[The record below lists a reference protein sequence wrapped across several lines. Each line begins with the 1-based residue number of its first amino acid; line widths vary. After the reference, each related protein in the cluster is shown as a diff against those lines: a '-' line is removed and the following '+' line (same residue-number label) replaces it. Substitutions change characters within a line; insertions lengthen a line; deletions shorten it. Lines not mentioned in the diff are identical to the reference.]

1 MNLRALPK
9 VQVADGRSRFFAGFE
24 RNRRITKAHRTMM
37 VHALRD
43 GIVTPEDL
51 TEFFGLSPYTV
62 EEWAGARRPVD
73 LVPDLER
80 KAWLAAQGLSGQPL
94 IVAELLMQERGLIVS
109 HGAILAVLRSQ
120 ARSKLVPVLM
130 HKVRHALPD
139 LKIDNVHGIGFRYRG
154 ELPWL

>member
-1 MNLRALPK
+1 MFLKPLPR
-9 VQVADGRSRFFAGFE
+9 VHSPSERSKFFAGFE

-51 TEFFGLSPYTV
+51 AEFFGLSPYTV

-73 LVPDLER
+73 LIPDPER

-94 IVAELLMQERGLIVS
+94 TVAELLMQEHGLIVS

-130 HKVRHALPD
+130 HKVRNALPD